1 MVDSADTAERL
12 GSLPGACGEPGPYTG
27 QLDIHLPESTYLAG
41 GEFTTGDMLTFWTES
56 MVKAEVEG
64 YSFCRLVGEM
74 TWALRDAPGVEHL
87 VSYESE
93 LNRVTSSYP
102 VVVLCLYDLDRFS
115 GEVVVNIVKTHPQVL
130 VQGILV
136 ENPYYVGPD
145 EFLRSAERA
154 GPGAREPPVGER
166 LTGRDDRR
174 ADEEES
180 GPRDTAAVVRL
191 PRRPGR
197 ADDADLRERLGEFR
211 ALLVI
216 SLLMTESV
224 NEEQILELAA
234 SSAPGLGPWRIEG
247 YGFTDGQWR
256 PGPGQPAAAPPGLTG
271 QLAALGSAGGP
282 VDLPGRPWAWA
293 YPLRGVGGL
302 LGHLVASCGEEP
314 SAEQRFMVQVIAQQ
328 TGVAV
333 SNARLHAR
341 ERATAA
347 ELAATNEALAE
358 TVTTLQRSMDIH
370 QRLTRVAVSG
380 EGQPGIAK
388 ALHELT
394 GMPVA
399 IEDRYGNL
407 TAWAGPG
414 QPDPYPKESFAKR
427 EHLLR
432 RLMRAGSPTRDGER
446 LILLA
451 SPRTDV
457 MGVLALID
465 PQRRADHADLVALEH
480 GATVLSME
488 LARLRGIADAELRL
502 RRDLVH
508 DLLAG
513 TDDESALTRA
523 EALDYDLRRPHRVV
537 IVEGKGRARAHDALL
552 SAVRRAMR
560 QARQE
565 GLFET
570 WSGNVAVITAGQT
583 DWEQLRRAIMSDL
596 GGQVCVGVGGAAARP
611 SELTRSLREAGLA
624 LRLQKTLLP
633 GNSACEYPKLGIF
646 RMLAAIPDLTD
657 VDSFVREWLG
667 SLLDYDARR
676 KAELVHTLTQYLEHG
691 GNYDATAAELSV
703 HKSTLKYRLQRIREL
718 TGLELNDPDVHF
730 NLQLATRAW
739 GTLQALRDER

>member
-1 MVDSADTAERL
+1 M
-12 GSLPGACGEPGPYTG
+12 
-27 QLDIHLPESTYLAG
+27 
-41 GEFTTGDMLTFWTES
+41 TTEQTT
-56 MVKAEVEG
+56 
-64 YSFCRLVGEM
+64 RN
-74 TWALRDAPGVEHL
+74 H
-87 VSYESE
+87 
-93 LNRVTSSYP
+93 
-102 VVVLCLYDLDRFS
+102 
-115 GEVVVNIVKTHPQVL
+115 
-130 VQGILV
+130 
-136 ENPYYVGPD
+136 
-145 EFLRSAERA
+145 
-154 GPGAREPPVGER
+154 
-166 LTGRDDRR
+166 
-174 ADEEES
+174 
-180 GPRDTAAVVRL
+180 TAALTAAL
-191 PRRPGR
+191 PLSPG
-197 ADDADLRERLGEFR
+197 DPGSDPHDANLRERLGEFR

-224 NEEQILELAA
+224 NEDQILELAA
-234 SSAPGLGPWRIEG
+234 SSAPGLGPWRIDG
-247 YGFTDGQWR
+247 YAFTEGQWR
-256 PGPGQPAAAPPGLTG
+256 PASTSGSNPPSGLLT
-271 QLAALGSAGGP
+271 QLATLGSAAGP
-282 VDLPGRPWAWA
+282 VRLPGHPWAWA
-293 YPLRGVGGL
+293 YPLRGAGGL
-302 LGHLVASCGEEP
+302 LGHLVASCDGEP
-314 SAEQRFMVQVIAQQ
+314 PAEQRFLIQVIAQQ

-347 ELAATNEALAE
+347 ELATTNTALAE
-358 TVTTLQRSMDIH
+358 TVTSLQRSMDIH

-407 TAWAGPG
+407 TAWGGPG
-414 QPDPYPKESFAKR
+414 RPEPYPKESFAKR

-432 RLMRAGSPTRDGER
+432 RLMRASKPVRDGER

-457 MGVLALID
+457 LGVLALID
-465 PQRRADHADLVALEH
+465 AQHRADDADLVALEH

-488 LARLRGIADAELRL
+488 LARLRGIADTELRL

-513 TDDESALTRA
+513 SDDESALTRA

-537 IVEGKGRARAHDALL
+537 IVEGRGRARAHDALL

-560 QARQE
+560 TARQD

-570 WSGNVAVITAGQT
+570 WSGDVAIVSAGQT
-583 DWEQLRRAIMSDL
+583 DWEQLRRAIVSDL
-596 GGQVCVGVGGAAARP
+596 GGQVHIGVGGPCARP
-611 SELTRSLREAGLA
+611 SELPRSLREAGLA

-633 GNSACEYPKLGIF
+633 GSSACEYPKLGIF
-646 RMLAAIPDLTD
+646 RMLAAIPDLTE
-657 VDSFVREWLG
+657 VETFVREWLG

-739 GTLQALRDER
+739 GTLQALHDER

>member
-1 MVDSADTAERL
+1 MTADQTTQARTAERAT
-12 GSLPGACGEPGPYTG
+12 GASAAG
-27 QLDIHLPESTYLAG
+27 QITPDQMAGMLAMPAQR
-41 GEFTTGDMLTFWTES
+41 GDHS
-56 MVKAEVEG
+56 
-64 YSFCRLVGEM
+64 
-74 TWALRDAPGVEHL
+74 DA
-87 VSYESE
+87 S
-93 LNRVTSSYP
+93 
-102 VVVLCLYDLDRFS
+102 
-115 GEVVVNIVKTHPQVL
+115 
-130 VQGILV
+130 
-136 ENPYYVGPD
+136 
-145 EFLRSAERA
+145 
-154 GPGAREPPVGER
+154 
-166 LTGRDDRR
+166 
-174 ADEEES
+174 
-180 GPRDTAAVVRL
+180 
-191 PRRPGR
+191 
-197 ADDADLRERLGEFR
+197 LRERLSEFR

-224 NEEQILELAA
+224 NEDQILELAV
-234 SSAPGLGPWRIEG
+234 SSAPGLGAWRIDG

-256 PGPGQPAAAPPGLTG
+256 PSTGNGAPAPAGLIG
-271 QLAALGSAGGP
+271 QLAALGTAAGP
-282 VDLPGRPWAWA
+282 VELPGRRWAWA
-293 YPLRGVGGL
+293 FPLRGVRGL
-302 LGHLVASCGEEP
+302 LGHLVASCDHEP
-314 SAEQRFMVQVIAQQ
+314 SAEQRFLIQVIAQQ

-341 ERATAA
+341 ERDTA
-347 ELAATNEALAE
+347 EQLAHTNAALEE
-358 TVTTLQRSMDIH
+358 TVASLQRSMDIH

-380 EGQPGIAK
+380 EGQPGIAR

-432 RLMRAGSPTRDGER
+432 RLMRATKPVRDGER
-446 LILLA
+446 LIMLA
-451 SPRTDV
+451 SPRNDV
-457 MGVLALID
+457 LGVLALID
-465 PQRRADHADLVALEH
+465 SERRADPADLVALEH

-488 LARLRGIADAELRL
+488 LARLRGIADTELRL

-513 TDDESALTRA
+513 SDDESALARA

-537 IVEGKGRARAHDALL
+537 VVEGRGRARAHDALL

-560 QARQE
+560 TARQD

-570 WSGNVAVITAGQT
+570 WSGNVAIVTAGQA
-583 DWEQLRRAIMSDL
+583 DWEQLRRAIVSDL
-596 GGQVCVGVGGAAARP
+596 GGQVHVGVGGPCARP
-611 SELTRSLREAGLA
+611 SELPRSLREAGLA
-624 LRLQKTLLP
+624 LRLQKSLLP
-633 GNSACEYPKLGIF
+633 GSSACEYPKLGIF

-657 VDSFVREWLG
+657 VETFVREWLG

-739 GTLQALRDER
+739 GTLQALHEER

>member
-1 MVDSADTAERL
+1 MTA
-12 GSLPGACGEPGPYTG
+12 G
-27 QLDIHLPESTYLAG
+27 Q
-41 GEFTTGDMLTFWTES
+41 
-56 MVKAEVEG
+56 
-64 YSFCRLVGEM
+64 R
-74 TWALRDAPGVEHL
+74 APG
-87 VSYESE
+87 
-93 LNRVTSSYP
+93 
-102 VVVLCLYDLDRFS
+102 
-115 GEVVVNIVKTHPQVL
+115 
-130 VQGILV
+130 GI
-136 ENPYYVGPD
+136 
-145 EFLRSAERA
+145 A
-154 GPGAREPPVGER
+154 GMATLPARTR
-166 LTGRDDRR
+166 
-174 ADEEES
+174 EE
-180 GPRDTAAVVRL
+180 AN
-191 PRRPGR
+191 
-197 ADDADLRERLGEFR
+197 LRERLGEFR

-224 NEEQILELAA
+224 NEDQILELAA

-247 YGFTDGQWR
+247 YGFTDGRWR
-256 PGPGQPAAAPPGLTG
+256 PGQGAGPAPAVTGDLSG
-271 QLAALGSAGGP
+271 QLAALGSRGSK
-282 VDLPGRPWAWA
+282 VNLPGRGWAWA
-293 YPLRGVGGL
+293 YPLRGVSGL
-302 LGHLVASCGEEP
+302 LGHLVASCDREP
-314 SAEQRFMVQVIAQQ
+314 SDEERFLIQVIAQQ

-347 ELAATNEALAE
+347 ELAVTNAALAE
-358 TVTTLQRSMDIH
+358 TVTSLQRSMDIH
-370 QRLTRVAVSG
+370 ERLTRVAVSG

-407 TAWAGPG
+407 AAWAGPG
-414 QPDPYPKESFAKR
+414 KPSPYPKESFAKR

-432 RLMRAGSPTRDGER
+432 RLMRDSKPVRDGER

-451 SPRTDV
+451 SPRSDV
-457 MGVLALID
+457 IGVLALVD
-465 PQRRADHADLVALEH
+465 PGRRADHADLVALEH

-488 LARLRGIADAELRL
+488 LARLRGIADTELRL

-508 DLLAG
+508 DLLDG
-513 TDDESALTRA
+513 TDDASALNRA

-560 QARQE
+560 KTRQE
-565 GLFET
+565 GLVEN
-570 WSGNVAVITAGQT
+570 WSGNVAIVTAGQA

-596 GGQVCVGVGGAAARP
+596 GGQSHIGVGGTCARP
-611 SELTRSLREAGLA
+611 SELPRSLREAGLA

-633 GNSACEYPKLGIF
+633 GSGACEYPRLGIF

-657 VDSFVREWLG
+657 VEEFVRDWLG

-676 KAELVHTLTQYLEHG
+676 KAELVRTLTQYLEHG

-718 TGLELNDPDVHF
+718 TGVELNDPDVHF

-739 GTLQALRDER
+739 GTLQALRDGG

>member
-1 MVDSADTAERL
+1 MTAEQTTRNHTAAKTAA
-12 GSLPGACGEPGPYTG
+12 LPLPHTGPGGEP
-27 QLDIHLPESTYLAG
+27 PE
-41 GEFTTGDMLTFWTES
+41 
-56 MVKAEVEG
+56 
-64 YSFCRLVGEM
+64 
-74 TWALRDAPGVEHL
+74 
-87 VSYESE
+87 
-93 LNRVTSSYP
+93 
-102 VVVLCLYDLDRFS
+102 
-115 GEVVVNIVKTHPQVL
+115 
-130 VQGILV
+130 
-136 ENPYYVGPD
+136 PD
-145 EFLRSAERA
+145 EPPAASEPQDTNLR
-154 GPGAREPPVGER
+154 GR
-166 LTGRDDRR
+166 L
-174 ADEEES
+174 S
-180 GPRDTAAVVRL
+180 
-191 PRRPGR
+191 
-197 ADDADLRERLGEFR
+197 EFR

-224 NEEQILELAA
+224 NEDQILELAA
-234 SSAPGLGPWRIEG
+234 SSAPGLGPWRIHG
-247 YGFTDGQWR
+247 YAFTGGQWR
-256 PGPGQPAAAPPGLTG
+256 AADPAASSPPAGLLA
-271 QLAALGSAGGP
+271 QLAALGTTGGP
-282 VDLPGRPWAWA
+282 VRLPGRSWAWA
-293 YPLRGVGGL
+293 YPLRGAGAP
-302 LGHLVASCGEEP
+302 LGHLVASCDDEP
-314 SAEQRFMVQVIAQQ
+314 PAEQRFLIQVIAQQ

-347 ELAATNEALAE
+347 ELAATNDTLAE
-358 TVTTLQRSMDIH
+358 TVASLRRSMDIH

-380 EGQPGIAK
+380 EGQPGIAR

-407 TAWAGPG
+407 TAWGGPG

-432 RLMRAGSPTRDGER
+432 RLMRAAVPVRDGER
-446 LILLA
+446 LILLV

-457 MGVLALID
+457 LGVLALID
-465 PQRRADHADLVALEH
+465 AGHQADHADLVALEH

-488 LARLRGIADAELRL
+488 LARLRGIADTELRL

-513 TDDESALTRA
+513 SDDDSALTRA

-537 IVEGKGRARAHDALL
+537 IVEGRGRARAHDALL

-560 QARQE
+560 TARQD

-570 WSGNVAVITAGQT
+570 WFRDVAIVTAGQA
-583 DWEQLRRAIMSDL
+583 DWEQLRRAIESDL
-596 GGQVCVGVGGAAARP
+596 GGQVHIGVGGPCARP
-611 SELTRSLREAGLA
+611 SELPRSLREAGLA

-633 GNSACEYPKLGIF
+633 GSSACEYPKLGIF
-646 RMLAAIPDLTD
+646 RMLAAIPDLTE
-657 VDSFVREWLG
+657 VDTFVREWLG
-667 SLLDYDARR
+667 SLLDYDSRR

-739 GTLQALRDER
+739 GTLQALHDER

>member
-1 MVDSADTAERL
+1 MTAE
-12 GSLPGACGEPGPYTG
+12 
-27 QLDIHLPESTYLAG
+27 Q
-41 GEFTTGDMLTFWTES
+41 TT
-56 MVKAEVEG
+56 
-64 YSFCRLVGEM
+64 RN
-74 TWALRDAPGVEHL
+74 H
-87 VSYESE
+87 
-93 LNRVTSSYP
+93 
-102 VVVLCLYDLDRFS
+102 
-115 GEVVVNIVKTHPQVL
+115 
-130 VQGILV
+130 
-136 ENPYYVGPD
+136 
-145 EFLRSAERA
+145 
-154 GPGAREPPVGER
+154 
-166 LTGRDDRR
+166 
-174 ADEEES
+174 
-180 GPRDTAAVVRL
+180 TAAL
-191 PRRPGR
+191 AAALAAPRGDPHGDSPG
-197 ADDADLRERLGEFR
+197 DNLRERLSEFR

-224 NEEQILELAA
+224 NEDQILELAA
-234 SSAPGLGPWRIEG
+234 SSAPGLGPWRIDG
-247 YGFTDGQWR
+247 YVFAEGQWR
-256 PGPGQPAAAPPGLTG
+256 PASTGGRNPSALSNPPIGLLAQVAGLGTAA
-271 QLAALGSAGGP
+271 GP
-282 VDLPGRPWAWA
+282 VRVPGRPWAWA
-293 YPLRGVGGL
+293 YPLRGVSGQ
-302 LGHLVASCGEEP
+302 LGHLVASCDDEP
-314 SAEQRFMVQVIAQQ
+314 PAEQRFLIQVIAQQ

-347 ELAATNEALAE
+347 ELADTNDALAA
-358 TVTTLQRSMDIH
+358 TVASLRRSMDIH

-380 EGQPGIAK
+380 EGQPGIAR

-407 TAWAGPG
+407 TAWGGPG

-432 RLMRAGSPTRDGER
+432 RLMRASKPVRDGER

-457 MGVLALID
+457 LGVLSLID
-465 PQRRADHADLVALEH
+465 AEHRADHADLVALEH

-488 LARLRGIADAELRL
+488 LARLRGIADTELRL

-513 TDDESALTRA
+513 SEDESALTRA

-537 IVEGKGRARAHDALL
+537 IVEGRGRARAHDALL

-560 QARQE
+560 TARQD

-570 WSGNVAVITAGQT
+570 WSGDVAIVTAGQT
-583 DWEQLRRAIMSDL
+583 DWEQLRRAIVTDL
-596 GGQVCVGVGGAAARP
+596 GGQVHIGVGGPCARP
-611 SELTRSLREAGLA
+611 SELPRSLREAGLA

-633 GNSACEYPKLGIF
+633 GSSACEYPKLGIF
-646 RMLAAIPDLTD
+646 RMLAAIPDLTE
-657 VDSFVREWLG
+657 VETFVREWLG
-667 SLLDYDARR
+667 SLLDYDSRR

-718 TGLELNDPDVHF
+718 SGLELNDPDVHF

-739 GTLQALRDER
+739 GTLQALHDER